1 MRIGLIVPG
10 GVDRSARVR
19 VIPVLLALIERLA
32 KRHKVLVIAINQ
44 EPQACDYD
52 LFGAHIVNLGAR
64 QESGSL
70 SWSIRLVQLLSTLK
84 SFGGTFDVL
93 HAFWAHP
100 TGSLAVAAGAI
111 TGAPVVVSI
120 GGGEMVWL
128 PEIGYGG
135 RGALQSRM
143 AISAALKMATVV
155 SAPSEYALQAVR
167 RVRKDTLWLPLGV
180 TNTFFQAKNVGNPTN
195 KEKRLL
201 HVASLNH
208 VKDQITLLKAIRKVY
223 DVFPNVRLDC
233 VGVDTLNGKI
243 QHLAESLGI
252 ADAVRFHGA
261 LPVDELLP
269 FYRDADLY
277 VQSSLHES
285 MGAAVL
291 EASAAGVPVIG
302 TNVGLV
308 AEMAPQA
315 AVAVPPSD
323 VEALAR
329 GILELLTCEE
339 RRIRIGD
346 AAQKFARTYDAD
358 WSAST
363 LESIYRRLGSR
374 AMSSA
379 YDMTQSD
386 VNHPKIPAK

>member
-19 VIPVLLALIERLA
+19 VIPVLLALIKRLA
-32 KRHKVLVIAINQ
+32 ERHKVLVIAINQ
-44 EPQACDYD
+44 EPQPCDYD
-52 LFGAHIVNLGAR
+52 LFGAHVVNLGAR
-64 QESGSL
+64 EESGSL

-93 HAFWAHP
+93 HGFWAHP
-100 TGSLAVAAGAI
+100 MGSLAVAAGAI
-111 TGAPVVVSI
+111 TGAPVIVSI

-135 RGALQSRM
+135 AGTLHSRM
-143 AISAALKMATVV
+143 AITAALKMATVV
-155 SAPSEYALQAVR
+155 SAPSEYALQPVR
-167 RVRKDTLWLPLGV
+167 KVRKDTLWLPLGV
-180 TNTFFQAKNVGNPTN
+180 SNTFFQSKSVTDPS

-208 VKDQITLLKAIRKVY
+208 VKDQITLLKAVRKVY
-223 DVFPNVRLDC
+223 DVFPNFRLDC
-233 VGVDTLNGKI
+233 IGVDTLDGQI
-243 QHLAESLGI
+243 QHFADSLGI
-252 ADAVRFHGA
+252 AGVVRFHGA

-277 VQSSLHES
+277 VQSSRHES

-302 TNVGLV
+302 TRVGLV

-315 AVAVPPSD
+315 AVAVPTSD

-346 AAQKFARTYDAD
+346 AAQKFAQTYDAD
-358 WSAST
+358 WSTST
-363 LESIYRRLGSR
+363 LEGIYRRVAGR
-374 AMSSA
+374 ALSSA
-379 YDMTQSD
+379 CDGKQPD
-386 VNHPKIPAK
+386 ANLPKMPAQ